1 MNDSANHK
9 RRPLIIGPDQGRRY
23 DMGRMRAVF
32 FADGAETADRF
43 SISEWWIEPRTR
55 GPGPHAHPEDH
66 VFYVLTGTLSLV
78 IEGERTDAP
87 RGSYALIPGGVQH
100 DFENR
105 GTQECGFISINTPA
119 GFEKAMPGIVQWFA
133 TTPLGDVAEA

>member
-1 MNDSANHK
+1 
-9 RRPLIIGPDQGRRY
+9 
-23 DMGRMRAVF
+23 MGRLRAVF
-32 FADGAETADRF
+32 FADGSETADRY
-43 SISEWWIEPRTR
+43 SISEWWLEPRTR

-66 VFYVLTGTLSLV
+66 IFYVLTGTLILV

-105 GTQECGFISINTPA
+105 GNKKCGFISINTPA
-119 GFEKAMPGIVQWFA
+119 GFERAMPNIVQWFA
-133 TTPLGDVAEA
+133 ANPLGDVAEV